1 MKTWIAG
8 LALWLLI
15 GGLAAATVLWRL
27 AHPPRLPALAA
38 AGSMPQLPL
47 PTPPPPFQLPPQEH
61 YSDIVAYPVF
71 IATRLPEPPSEDASS
86 VEKPP
91 SGPEPTPVLLGVM
104 IMPQVTVA
112 LLRPVQP
119 GAKTMR
125 VRVGEMVGEW
135 RLDAVFPH
143 RVVLSKGPA
152 KQELALTRP
161 KPPAGSRPGRRTGSK
176 PPPVATQTNTPP
188 SGPSPVAPPSGPS
201 PGAPPPNPP

>member
-47 PTPPPPFQLPPQEH
+47 PPSPPPFQLPPQEH

-125 VRVGEMVGEW
+125 SSW
-135 RLDAVFPH
+135 RNGGRMEAGRGFPSSGG
-143 RVVLSKGPA
+143 VEQGTSEAGTGADPA
-152 KQELALTRP
+152 KTTRRI
-161 KPPAGSRPGRRTGSK
+161 ASRETDGEQ
-176 PPPVATQTNTPP
+176 AA
-188 SGPSPVAPPSGPS
+188 SGCDPD
-201 PGAPPPNPP
+201 